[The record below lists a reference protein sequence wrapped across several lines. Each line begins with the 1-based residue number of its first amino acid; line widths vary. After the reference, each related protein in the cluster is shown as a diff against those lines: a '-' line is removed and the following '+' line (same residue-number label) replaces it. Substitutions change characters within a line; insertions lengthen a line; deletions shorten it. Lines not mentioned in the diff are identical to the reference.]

1 MKEQQPGPI
10 SRRDFLK
17 ASVTAFAG
25 VALPDVSRVLGGIG
39 QPDARAATAPA
50 VARPEFAWPLA
61 EGVTLGTDIYNP
73 DVTTRVSIS
82 GGNVVLKVSDQHES
96 SPGLL
101 LGMQSLTNEQAQT
114 FFKSPQDVL
123 DLISGKGIAQTQ
135 EAKGVGFD
143 NSLLVI
149 KLRQNLPG
157 GNYYDF
163 FGILSAEKPSR
174 TRKFVATPQ
183 DSPGI
188 SGISMVEGQVL
199 TRQLFQDPILTG
211 DTDEANWETQ
221 VLALAPNKLFIAAR
235 HREHGAQAAGFFV
248 LKNNNWQPYSKPS
261 LHLDNKH
268 ARHIYSFRQ
277 ENGMVVG
284 TDTITNLDVVDR
296 LGIDNSSKEVIIHIP
311 THDRLE
317 DLRPLE
323 FKEGALFKSAP
334 QEKMI
339 AGLGSDTYCYAK
351 ENPLTGGF
359 NFEVGK
365 ANYWG
370 KIDVS
375 DAWGTIDYKGVQVK
389 DVRAFSYSEK
399 GSFCTVTYIDRHGKS
414 QLAFFHVISGKV
426 IQASIQESPLGEVWG
441 FRQPWET
448 RVHGT
453 FAQLRFF
460 EEGAGLKDTSIHA
473 PLVKPTG

>member
-1 MKEQQPGPI
+1 MKEPRPI
-10 SRRDFLK
+10 SRGEFLRI
-17 ASVTAFAG
+17 SGTALAG
-25 VALPDVSRVLGGIG
+25 TVLPNFSKVLAGIG

-73 DVTTRVSIS
+73 DVTTSVSIS
-82 GGNVVLKVSDQHES
+82 GGNVVLKVSNQHES

-101 LGMQSLTNEQAQT
+101 LGMQSFTNEQAQT
-114 FFKSPQDVL
+114 YFKSPQDVL
-123 DLISGKGIAQTQ
+123 DLITGKGIAQTQ

-163 FGILSAEKPSR
+163 FRILSAEKPSW

-183 DSPGI
+183 VPP
-188 SGISMVEGQVL
+188 GISMVEGQVL
-199 TRQLFQDPILTG
+199 TRQLFDDPNLTG

-221 VLALAPNKLFIAAR
+221 VLALAPNMLFLAAR

-248 LKNNNWQPYSKPS
+248 LKDNHWELYSKPS
-261 LHLDNKH
+261 LHLDNRH
-268 ARHIYSFRQ
+268 ARHKYSFRQ

-284 TDTITNLDVVDR
+284 TDTITNLDVLDK
-296 LGIDNSSKEVIIHIP
+296 LGIENSSKDVILHIP
-311 THDRLE
+311 IHDRLE
-317 DLRPLE
+317 ALRPLE
-323 FKEGALFKSAP
+323 FKNGELFKSAP

-339 AGLGSDTYCYAK
+339 SALGSDTYCYAK

-359 NFEVGK
+359 NFAIGK

-370 KIDVS
+370 KIVATDE
-375 DAWGTIDYKGVQVK
+375 WGTIDYKGVQVIGVK
-389 DVRAFSYSEK
+389 AFSYSEK
-399 GSFCTVTYIDRHGKS
+399 AGFCTVTYIDRHGKS
-414 QLAFFHVISGKV
+414 QLAFFHVISGKI

-441 FRQPWET
+441 FRRPWET
-448 RVHGT
+448 RDGT

-460 EEGAGLKDTSIHA
+460 EEGAGLKDKSIHA
-473 PLVKPTG
+473 PLVKPTR